1 MDSIIGEKK
10 IMLGKNMTWLT
21 EVQARLKTNLDMKGA
36 IVPGGLGSRNQSPD
50 DIAWA
55 MSPRECL
62 TKRVLFLKQ
71 PQNSRGCWVVKT
83 EKSVYCR

>member
-1 MDSIIGEKK
+1 
-10 IMLGKNMTWLT
+10 MLGKNMTWLT

-55 MSPRECL
+55 MSPGECL